1 MTSKTID
8 NIVWFIPFKKLR
20 DSVRDYLLFQYNIR
34 NDIYDFLQSNN
45 NLKDIVKEQHLSL
58 ASLKEDIKEL
68 LSLNKIRAWDSYYF
82 GLTLFRKSIKN
93 DSNFLLKYSNLI
105 KDLDNESIE
114 TINGI
119 LSKITNYNNINDP
132 VYFSNKESE
141 NLNRLLEEFNNKI
154 IKVNEG
160 LFIYDKYIL
169 PENNFEMEAFYG
181 KYGMDYIK
189 NINQVRNK
197 NIIDAGGY
205 IGDSAIVFSDYT
217 DKNVYSFEPFLHHY
231 NMMLKTIELNKK
243 NNIIPVNMALGDEN
257 KELSLYSSG
266 NLNMGLSIEANSKQ
280 SDINQI
286 ENKVKMVTLDSYVK
300 ENNIEVGLIKT
311 DLEGFEQ
318 PFLKGAINTIKE
330 QKPVLIISIYHNYS
344 DFFEIKPMIE
354 NLNLG
359 YKFKI
364 IEPKHHAAALAS
376 TILLAEVY

>member
-1 MTSKTID
+1 
-8 NIVWFIPFKKLR
+8 
-20 DSVRDYLLFQYNIR
+20 
-34 NDIYDFLQSNN
+34 
-45 NLKDIVKEQHLSL
+45 
-58 ASLKEDIKEL
+58 
-68 LSLNKIRAWDSYYF
+68 
-82 GLTLFRKSIKN
+82 
-93 DSNFLLKYSNLI
+93 
-105 KDLDNESIE
+105 
-114 TINGI
+114 
-119 LSKITNYNNINDP
+119 
-132 VYFSNKESE
+132 
-141 NLNRLLEEFNNKI
+141 
-154 IKVNEG
+154 
-160 LFIYDKYIL
+160 
-169 PENNFEMEAFYG
+169 
-181 KYGMDYIK
+181 MDYVK
-189 NINQVRNK
+189 NINQVKNK

-205 IGDSAIVFSDYT
+205 IGDSAILFSDYT

-243 NNIIPVNMALGDEN
+243 NNIIPVNIALGDEN

-364 IEPKHHAAALAS
+364 IEPKNHAAALAS

>member
-8 NIVWFIPFKKLR
+8 NIVWFIPFRKLR
-20 DSVRDYLLFQYNIR
+20 DSVRDFMNFVYSRL
-34 NDIYDFLQSNN
+34 
-45 NLKDIVKEQHLSL
+45 
-58 ASLKEDIKEL
+58 
-68 LSLNKIRAWDSYYF
+68 LNKPLKAWDGAIY
-82 GLTLFRKSIKN
+82 FRKAIKN
-93 DSNFLLKYSNLI
+93 DSNFYQKYLNLI
-105 KDLDNESIE
+105 KNLDNESIE
-114 TINGI
+114 IINGI
-119 LSKITNYNNINDP
+119 LSKVTNYNNIEDEI
-132 VYFSNKESE
+132 YFSRKESKE
-141 NLNRLLEEFNNKI
+141 LNELYEEFKNKI
-154 IKVNEG
+154 IKINEE

-169 PENNFEMEAFYG
+169 PVNDFELEAFYG

-189 NINQVRNK
+189 NISQVKNK

-205 IGDSAIVFSDYT
+205 IGDSAILFSDYT

-243 NNIIPVNMALGDEN
+243 NNIISVNMALGDSD
-257 KELSLYSSG
+257 KELSLYSNG
-266 NLNMGLSIEANSKQ
+266 NLDMGLSIERNSQK

-286 ENKVKMVTLDSYVK
+286 EDKVKMATLDSYVK

-364 IEPKHHAAALAS
+364 IEPKNHAAALVS

>member
-58 ASLKEDIKEL
+58 SSLKEEIKEL
-68 LSLNKIRAWDSYYF
+68 LSLNKTRAWDSDF
-82 GLTLFRKSIKN
+82 LFILRKQIKE
-93 DSNFLLKYSNLI
+93 DSNFLSRYSNLI
-105 KDLDNESIE
+105 KNLDNESVEIV
-114 TINGI
+114 NGI
-119 LSKITNYNNINDP
+119 LSKITNYNNINDS
-132 VYFSNKESE
+132 VYFSRKESKKI
-141 NLNRLLEEFNNKI
+141 NDLYEEFKNKI
-154 IKVNEG
+154 IKINEE

-169 PENNFEMEAFYG
+169 PVNDFEMEAFYG
-181 KYGMDYIK
+181 KYGMDYVK
-189 NINQVRNK
+189 NLNKVKNK

-205 IGDSAIVFSDYT
+205 IGDSAILFSDYT

-231 NMMLKTIELNKK
+231 NMMLKTIELNEK
-243 NNIIPVNMALGDEN
+243 NNIIPVNIALGNEN

-318 PFLKGAINTIKE
+318 PFLKGAIETIKE

-364 IEPKHHAAALAS
+364 IRNQNSCLITA
-376 TILLAEVY
+376 TTLLAEVY